1 MFFILSKIAL
11 FFLLPINWILFLF
24 FLRLVIKNAVY
35 KKRILYTLIF
45 LALLLSN
52 TYIYSVVVYAWQI
65 NKSELVPG
73 KKYEAGI
80 MIGGLAGY
88 DKYKEGHF
96 NGVCDRFIE
105 TEMLYRQ
112 GIIKKIVVSS
122 GSASILHDQP
132 GEADFLVEQLLKM
145 GIPAADIYKENK
157 SRNTFE
163 NASFSKRI
171 MDSVHLKSP
180 YVLITSAIHARRAK
194 LVFQKAHLEVDVFPA
209 AFSVVPK
216 IYDWDDYIWP
226 NLGAIIDWGS
236 LVKEIVGVVSYRL
249 TGKA

>member
-11 FFLLPINWILFLF
+11 FFIQPFNWIVFLF
-24 FLRLVIKNAVY
+24 ILWLFIKNPTI
-35 KKRILYTLIF
+35 KKRVLYALIIITVIF
-45 LALLLSN
+45 SN
-52 TYIYSVVVYAWQI
+52 TYLCNQAEYAWQI

-88 DKYKEGHF
+88 DKNRVGHF

-122 GSASILHDQP
+122 GSASILHDLP
-132 GEADFLVEQLLKM
+132 GEADFLVEQLLKL
-145 GIPAADIYKENK
+145 GIPATDIYKENK

-163 NASFSKRI
+163 NATFSKRI
-171 MDSVHLKSP
+171 MDSVHLKP
-180 YVLITSAIHARRAK
+180 PFVLITSAIHARRAK
-194 LVFQKAHLEVDVFPA
+194 LVFKKANLDVDVFPA
-209 AFSVVPK
+209 AYTVVPK
-216 IYDWDDYIWP
+216 NYDWDDYLWP
-226 NLGAIIDWGS
+226 NMGAILDWGA
-236 LVKEIVGVVSYRL
+236 LVKEVIGVVSYRI